1 MRKTKYAVTT
11 FMLASGIFMTGFN
24 SMAKEGDS
32 STEVSQAEAVSITAP
47 ATVGNKTNT
56 TEDKEGTNSTDIE
69 TTDLG
74 ETADIAKENAS
85 QFEGKVIAN
94 VEGSLNIREEADVD
108 SKRLGTLPA
117 GGVGTILEE
126 GDEWTKITSGDVTGY
141 VNNAYILTGEEA
153 EIYAEEHLEKQVVVK
168 TETLKLREEES
179 VESKCLDL
187 LAQDS
192 TFDVVE
198 ETEDW
203 VEITADGDQGF
214 VAKDYV
220 AIEYEEKTAI
230 SEAEK
235 LQAME
240 RTVVSSGS
248 KSSGEAQSQEAP
260 TVIAE
265 SDGTGRSDICN
276 YALQFVGNPYVWG
289 GTSLTNGADCS
300 GFVLS
305 VFAEFGYS
313 LPHSSAAQSGYGT
326 EVSLDSLQ
334 PGDLL
339 FYKGSD
345 GGISHVTI
353 YIGNGQVVH
362 ASSSTTGIKV
372 SSVNY
377 RTPCCARRIA

>member
-11 FMLASGIFMTGFN
+11 FMLASGMLMTGFN

-32 STEVSQAEAVSITAP
+32 SSEVSSAEAVSITAP

-56 TEDKEGTNSTDIE
+56 NEDTEDTNDTDID
-69 TTDLG
+69 TRDNTD
-74 ETADIAKENAS
+74 KENTS
-85 QFEGKVIAN
+85 QFDGKLIAN
-94 VEGSLNIREEADVD
+94 VEGSLNIREEADVN
-108 SKRLGTLPA
+108 SKRIGALPA
-117 GGVGTILEE
+117 CGVGIILEKGE
-126 GDEWTKITSGDVTGY
+126 EWTKITSGDVTGY
-141 VNNAYILTGEEA
+141 VNNTYILTGDDAEA
-153 EIYAEEHLEKQVVVK
+153 YAEEHLERQVIVK
-168 TETLKLREEES
+168 ADTLKLRAEES

-198 ETEDW
+198 EAQDW
-203 VEITADGDQGF
+203 VEIDTDRYQGF
-214 VAKDYV
+214 VSKDYV
-220 AIEYEEKTAI
+220 VIEYQEKTAI
-230 SEAEK
+230 SEAERR
-235 LQAME
+235 QTIE
-240 RTVVSSGS
+240 RTVVSSGNVDDI
-248 KSSGEAQSQEAP
+248 EAQSQDTP
-260 TVIAE
+260 TVVAE

-313 LPHSSAAQSGYGT
+313 LPHSSSAQSGYGT
-326 EVSLDSLQ
+326 EVSMDSLQ

-339 FYKGSD
+339 FYKGSG

-353 YIGNGQVVH
+353 YIGNDQVVH